1 MRFIYLSS
9 DVCSSDL
16 SFASPLPS
24 VARSGSD
31 SSQSS
36 SGLLSTASLISDSSS
51 SADSCSRCSA
61 WRSCGVRTSCWPS
74 DVWRRGF
81 IFPCGAPRATV
92 GNGVH
97 LQAEGVP
104 QVDATHVRIGQQR
117 VRSTLREHAAF
128 AEDIRPVELGGDSFR
143 EGVCQNE

>member
-1 MRFIYLSS
+1 MRISDWSS

-16 SFASPLPS
+16 
-24 VARSGSD
+24 
-31 SSQSS
+31 
-36 SGLLSTASLISDSSS
+36 
-51 SADSCSRCSA
+51 
-61 WRSCGVRTSCWPS
+61 SCGVRTSCWPS

-117 VRSTLREHAAF
+117 VRSPLREHAAF
-128 AEDIRPVELGGDSFR
+128 AEDLRPVANAQGLADVVVGD
-143 EGVCQNE
+143 QNADAAALEVAADADRKGPRMNSRQ